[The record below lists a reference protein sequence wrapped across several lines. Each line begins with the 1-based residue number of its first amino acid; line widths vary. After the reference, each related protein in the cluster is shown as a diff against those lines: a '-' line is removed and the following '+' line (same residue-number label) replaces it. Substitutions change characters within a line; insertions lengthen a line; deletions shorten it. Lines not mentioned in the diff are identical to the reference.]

1 MDQLLPCK
9 TNKQTKKKLALWR
22 ASEKYNNKKCRWG
35 LDCSQKIWSPSYVL
49 FKVFFVPPPPPPHP
63 TVVSAPIS
71 SLHSAELSHKAAYTL
86 CVACTEGRHTLTHVH
101 THVWVCENNWLM
113 FYCTTTTSSSD
124 QTHPQTRKKKQK
136 QEERQTVRV
145 LSKHQLHSST
155 RLWFKLDIFQP
166 AGCWLRSE

>member
-9 TNKQTKKKLALWR
+9 TNKTNKLWR

-49 FKVFFVPPPPPPHP
+49 FKVFFVPPPF
-63 TVVSAPIS
+63 VSAPIS
-71 SLHSAELSHKAAYTL
+71 SLHSAELSHKAVYTL
-86 CVACTEGRHTLTHVH
+86 CVACTEGRHTLTHAH
-101 THVWVCENNWLM
+101 TQVWVLVADINNWLM
-113 FYCTTTTSSSD
+113 FYCTTTTSSD
-124 QTHPQTRKKKQK
+124 QTHPQTRKKKKTK
-136 QEERQTVRV
+136 QEKRQTVRV